1 MAFKVVHGWKN
12 LADVDKGAAVALGN
26 FDGVHLGH
34 RQVIADAAAAGRAL
48 KAPLGIISFEPHA
61 RMHFQP
67 DSPSFRLST
76 PHQLARLVEGLG
88 ADRLYLLP
96 FGVEMANFS
105 DQDFAAD
112 VLTKGLGVRHVA
124 VGFDVT
130 FGKDRTGDPI
140 SLRHFGKKFGFSVS
154 VAEAVTVDGVKMS
167 STAVREALHDGKPTV
182 AAAILGRPFAIEGVV
197 QKGRQLG
204 RKLGFPTANVLL
216 GDYVAPKF
224 GVYATKTRL
233 TDGRKL
239 GGVANIG
246 VNPTTGEVDPRLEVW
261 LFDFDEDIYG
271 ETIETELIAFLR
283 PEEKFPSIPA
293 MVEQIWRDAS
303 QARQLVAPDT

>member
-1 MAFKVVHGWKN
+1 
-12 LADVDKGAAVALGN
+12 
-26 FDGVHLGH
+26 
-34 RQVIADAAAAGRAL
+34 
-48 KAPLGIISFEPHA
+48 
-61 RMHFQP
+61 
-67 DSPSFRLST
+67 
-76 PHQLARLVEGLG
+76 
-88 ADRLYLLP
+88 
-96 FGVEMANFS
+96 
-105 DQDFAAD
+105 
-112 VLTKGLGVRHVA
+112 
-124 VGFDVT
+124 
-130 FGKDRTGDPI
+130 
-140 SLRHFGKKFGFSVS
+140 
-154 VAEAVTVDGVKMS
+154 MS
-167 STAVREALHDGKPTV
+167 STAVREALHAGRPVV

-271 ETIETELIAFLR
+271 ETIETELIEFLR